1 MRSGTAVSTQYAA
14 RSRRRRFAGAAWL
27 LLATLPTA
35 CEIEEVSIPPTESR
49 VALHAVLSA
58 SAPSQVVL
66 LERTRNGTVLQFAPP
81 FDLADPV
88 VSDEGVA
95 ESRAFVRLT
104 TPDGQ
109 TLVAREDDTVRDDR
123 KGQGIYRFALPGSAL
138 ARAGTYRLSI
148 VTSTGGTIEAE
159 TTVPAGHAA
168 AAATPRVF
176 DRGRDTVELTW
187 PASPGARS
195 YLVRVETPY
204 GPRAFFTDST
214 RVRLTGELRN
224 ADADG
229 LPRVFIPGFP
239 QAVTV
244 SAVDAN
250 FYDWYRTSNDA
261 LSGRGLVS
269 RVQGGLG
276 VFGALVRLRY
286 EELEVG
292 APQPEPAAGTFRFVG
307 TDFERQ
313 TTPFWTLHLYVE
325 SRATR
330 ADQGDALSGRVE
342 VRPRLGYTGCLQCGA
357 LGTVRDGRVTLAIL
371 GGWYASDTTEVLT
384 GELHGDT
391 LVARYRGLGGV
402 ARFVR
407 AAPR

>member
-1 MRSGTAVSTQYAA
+1 MA
-14 RSRRRRFAGAAWL
+14 
-27 LLATLPTA
+27 A
-35 CEIEEVSIPPTESR
+35 CEIDEVSIPPTESR

-123 KGQGIYRFALPGSAL
+123 KGQGIYRFALPGAAL

-148 VTSTGGTIEAE
+148 VTSTGATMEAE
-159 TTVPAGHAA
+159 TTVPAGDAA

-176 DRGRDTVELTW
+176 DRAGAPVELAW

-204 GPRAFFTDST
+204 GPLAFFTDST
-214 RVRLTGELRN
+214 RVRLGGTLRN
-224 ADADG
+224 ADVDR
-229 LPRVFIPGFP
+229 LPNVFIPGFQ

-250 FYDWYRTSNDA
+250 FYDWYRTANDA
-261 LSGRGLVS
+261 LTGAGLVN
-269 RVQGGLG
+269 RVRGGLG
-276 VFGALVRLRY
+276 VFGALVRLRF
-286 EELEVG
+286 EDFQVV
-292 APQPEPAAGTFRFVG
+292 APQPEPEAGTFRFAG
-307 TDFERQ
+307 TAVERQ
-313 TTPFWTLHLYVE
+313 TTPFLSFQLYVE
-325 SRATR
+325 ARAAR
-330 ADQGDALSGRVE
+330 GDQRDALSGRVE
-342 VRPRLGYTGCLQCGA
+342 VRPRLGYTGCLTCGV
-357 LGTVRDGRVTLAIL
+357 LGAVRDGRVELAVL
-371 GGWYASDTTEVLT
+371 RGWYASDTTELFT
-384 GELHGDT
+384 GELRGDT
-391 LVARYRGLGGV
+391 LVGQYRGLGGV

-407 AAPR
+407 QR